1 MTNTQECP
9 CDCGGMCVL
18 NADLDAAEA
27 KVKQLKQVLEK
38 IRDNC
43 WPVIGDRP
51 EWAREIARSAL
62 EEVERK

>member
-1 MTNTQECP
+1 
-9 CDCGGMCVL
+9 MCVL

-27 KVKQLKQVLEK
+27 RVKQLKEALEK
-38 IRDNC
+38 IRDNY

-62 EEVERK
+62 KEEK